1 MAIFK
6 SLLARLIPQR
16 NKRGIEDL
24 DHYQRLERLRANHD
38 WIDVVV
44 TKNKRSYQSL
54 ILDIDIE
61 NSELIIDDLYPPEN
75 LDVIETGD
83 TVEVSSQSRRVLVNF
98 YSRVLARETRAD
110 KNGEQIP
117 CYRLELPEE
126 VGKNHSRSSYRVYV
140 ESEPD
145 LNLEMY
151 LEGKALSDVR
161 VINLSSEGLKVS
173 FADDVAGQFSTNQAF
188 TDCIIRLPDEVDIDC
203 DIELRNIYKI
213 RTPHPHSLAGGK
225 LTIHSP
231 QQLNKLQQYLAAV
244 QRKKRRLETRQDL
257 DP

>member
-6 SLLARLIPQR
+6 SLLALLLPQR
-16 NKRGIEDL
+16 NKRGSEDL
-24 DHYQRLERLRANHD
+24 DHYQRLERLRVNHD
-38 WIDVVV
+38 WISVTV

-61 NSELIIDDLYPPEN
+61 NGELVIDDLYPPEH
-75 LDVIETGD
+75 LDAIETGD

-98 YSRVLARETRAD
+98 YSRILAREMRAD
-110 KNGEQIP
+110 KSGEQVP
-117 CYRLELPEE
+117 CYRLELPED
-126 VGKNHSRSSYRVYV
+126 VGSNHSRGAYRVYV
-140 ESEPD
+140 DSDPD

-151 LEGKALSDVR
+151 LEGKPLADVR
-161 VINLSSEGLKVS
+161 LINISSEGLKIS
-173 FADDVAGQFSTNQAF
+173 FAEDIEGQFSANQLF
-188 TDCIIRLPDEVDIDC
+188 ENCIIRLPDEVDIDC
-203 DIELRNIYKI
+203 DIELRNIYRI
-213 RTPHPHSLAGGK
+213 RSPHPHSLAGGK